1 MKTIFTPNRSP
12 ILFPRLRVAGSSFIT
27 FGLIAV
33 SSSLLSAATPISRLT
48 DVEVDQ
54 LWQTAEAR
62 CRAAFA
68 TESGNPDDP
77 RNISRQD
84 PNKVQE
90 LSALIGDWLE
100 KTPVVFPRLS

>member
-1 MKTIFTPNRSP
+1 MKTMFTSNRSP

-33 SSSLLSAATPISRLT
+33 SSSLLSAAAPISRLT

-68 TESGNPDDP
+68 SESGNPHDL

-84 PNKVQE
+84 PDKVQE
-90 LSALIGDWLE
+90 LSALIDEWLE

>member
-12 ILFPRLRVAGSSFIT
+12 ILFPRLRMTGSSFLA

-33 SSSLLSAATPISRLT
+33 SSSLLSAVAPISGLT

-54 LWQTAEAR
+54 LSQTAEAS

-84 PNKVQE
+84 RNKVQE
-90 LSALIGDWLE
+90 LTALIDDWLE
-100 KTPVVFPRLS
+100 KTSVVFPRLS

>member
-1 MKTIFTPNRSP
+1 MKTMFTSNRSP

-33 SSSLLSAATPISRLT
+33 SSSLLSAAAPISRLT
-48 DVEVDQ
+48 DIEVDQ

-62 CRAAFA
+62 FRAAFA

-77 RNISRQD
+77 SDISRQD

-90 LSALIGDWLE
+90 LSSLIDDWPE
-100 KTPVVFPRLS
+100 KNPVIFPRLF

>member
-1 MKTIFTPNRSP
+1 MT
-12 ILFPRLRVAGSSFIT
+12 GSSFLT

-33 SSSLLSAATPISRLT
+33 SSSLLSAVAPISGLS

-54 LWQTAEAR
+54 LWQIAEAR

-77 RNISRQD
+77 SNISRQD
-84 PNKVQE
+84 PNKVQK
-90 LSALIGDWLE
+90 LSALIDDWLDE
-100 KTPVVFPRLS
+100 NPVIFPRLP

>member
-12 ILFPRLRVAGSSFIT
+12 IMFPRLRMAGSSFLT

-33 SSSLLSAATPISRLT
+33 FSSLLSAAASISGLT
-48 DVEVDQ
+48 DVEVNRLRQNSAD
-54 LWQTAEAR
+54 R

-90 LSALIGDWLE
+90 LTALIDDWLE

>member
-1 MKTIFTPNRSP
+1 MT
-12 ILFPRLRVAGSSFIT
+12 GSSFLT

-33 SSSLLSAATPISRLT
+33 SSSLLSAVAPISGLT

-84 PNKVQE
+84 PDKVQKM
-90 LSALIGDWLE
+90 SRLIDDWVK
-100 KTPVVFPRLS
+100 KTPVVFTHVP

>member
-1 MKTIFTPNRSP
+1 MKTMFTPNRSP
-12 ILFPRLRVAGSSFIT
+12 ILFPRLLMAGSSFLT
-27 FGLIAV
+27 FGLITV
-33 SSSLLSAATPISRLT
+33 SSSLLSAAAPISGLT

-68 TESGNPDDP
+68 TESGNPHDP
-77 RNISRQD
+77 KYISRQD
-84 PNKVQE
+84 PNKMQE

-100 KTPVVFPRLS
+100 KNPIIFPRLP